1 MSDELQKAAVIDIDA
16 MLQPV
21 SDESPSGENLRYS
34 GLYDEITEARRADD
48 DLNQGDWQ
56 TELKAADYRKVID
69 LAVGSLTSTTRDLQ
83 IAAWLSEALV
93 RQYGFVG
100 LRDSMKLL
108 TGLQANFWDTLHPEV
123 DEGDM
128 EGRANAVA
136 WFETQASQT
145 IVTIPITGG
154 NGYSFRDWEDS
165 KTFNFSDNTENLDP
179 AEQERIGELK
189 AQAEKQRRVTGEMWL
204 AAVGATRRARCEEV
218 NFDIE
223 ECWVEFNNL
232 NQAIEEK
239 YDRNQMPGLSN
250 LKKSLDA
257 VHTQV
262 KKLLE
267 QKRKEEPDESDLPAE
282 DGSVSEDGTP
292 RAGGLSSGAISSRRD
307 ALRRLNEIADFFHR
321 TEPHSPISYIVQRAV
336 KWGNMPLELWLQ
348 DVIKDETVLYNL
360 RQTLGLSTGDGTG
373 YEAGYDS
380 GSNSNSEET
389 SESEA
394 GW

>member
-1 MSDELQKAAVIDIDA
+1 MSDELQKAAVIDLDA

-21 SDESPSGENLRYS
+21 SEESPSGENLRYS

-56 TELKAADYRKVID
+56 TELKVADFRKVID
-69 LAVGSLTSTTRDLQ
+69 LGVDALTSKTRDLQ

-93 RQYGFVG
+93 KQYGFAG

-108 TGLQANFWDTLHPEV
+108 TGLQVNFWDTLHPEI

-128 EGRANAVA
+128 EGRANAIA
-136 WFETQASQT
+136 WFETQAAQSIMT
-145 IVTIPITGG
+145 TPITGAK
-154 NGYSFRDWEDS
+154 GYSFRDWEDS
-165 KTFNFSDNTENLDP
+165 KTFDFSENTDNLDS
-179 AEQERIGELK
+179 AEQERVSELK
-189 AQAEKQRRVTGEMWL
+189 TKAEKQRRVTGEMWRTEV
-204 AAVGATRRARCEEV
+204 AATRRANCEQV

-223 ECWVEFNNL
+223 ECWTEFNNL
-232 NQAIEEK
+232 NQAVEEK
-239 YDRNQMPGLSN
+239 YDRNQMPGLAN

-257 VHTQV
+257 VHTQL

-282 DGSVSEDGTP
+282 DGAIGENGVPGV
-292 RAGGLSSGAISSRRD
+292 GGASGGPVGSRRD
-307 ALRRLNEIADFFHR
+307 ALRRLNEIAEFFHR

-360 RQTLGLSTGDGTG
+360 RQTLGISTGDG

-380 GSNSNSEET
+380 SSYSNSGES
-389 SESEA
+389 SAESEP
-394 GW
+394 GY